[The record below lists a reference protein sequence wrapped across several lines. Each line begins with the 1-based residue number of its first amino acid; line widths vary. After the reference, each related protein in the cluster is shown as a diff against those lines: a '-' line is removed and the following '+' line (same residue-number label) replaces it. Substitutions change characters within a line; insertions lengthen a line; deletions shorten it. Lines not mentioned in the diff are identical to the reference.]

1 MNHLNCG
8 FNLQK
13 NGKKFSRSIFMYILF
28 HNYVDND
35 RIILFTVASK
45 LRHFTSDL
53 PELVVKKPNRF

>member
-1 MNHLNCG
+1 MIQLNCD
-8 FNLQK
+8 FNIQK
-13 NGKKFSRSIFMYILF
+13 NGKKCSRSSFMYMLF

-53 PELVVKKPNRF
+53 PELVLKQQ